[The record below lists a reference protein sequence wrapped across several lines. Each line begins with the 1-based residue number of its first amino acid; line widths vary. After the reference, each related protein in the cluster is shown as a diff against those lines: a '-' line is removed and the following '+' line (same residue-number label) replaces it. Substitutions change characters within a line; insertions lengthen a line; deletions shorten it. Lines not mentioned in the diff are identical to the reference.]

1 MLAMGTSGS
10 MSGDG
15 KRGASRATALILDS
29 TRRRQIEKRLGC
41 TRREESLAMRV
52 DNINEFN
59 ANEIFSMDRKF
70 TPCPNPK

>member
-29 TRRRQIEKRLGC
+29 TRRRFAGFQIPTTL
-41 TRREESLAMRV
+41 REPWQSRGLAP
-52 DNINEFN
+52 E
-59 ANEIFSMDRKF
+59 
-70 TPCPNPK
+70 